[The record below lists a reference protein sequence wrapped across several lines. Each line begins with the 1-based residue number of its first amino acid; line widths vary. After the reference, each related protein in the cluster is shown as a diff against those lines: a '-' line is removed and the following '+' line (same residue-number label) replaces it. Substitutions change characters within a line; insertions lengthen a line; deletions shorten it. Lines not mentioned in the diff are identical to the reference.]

1 MAGQSGSGLFDRFCL
16 CMEGF
21 CMISIFVLTVAL
33 GATYVPVDSFA
44 TLAHYERAIVEMH
57 RDAPV
62 ARLKCEGRKA

>member
-1 MAGQSGSGLFDRFCL
+1 
-16 CMEGF
+16 
-21 CMISIFVLTVAL
+21 MIAVYVLIVAL

-62 ARLKCEGRKA
+62 ARLKCEARKA